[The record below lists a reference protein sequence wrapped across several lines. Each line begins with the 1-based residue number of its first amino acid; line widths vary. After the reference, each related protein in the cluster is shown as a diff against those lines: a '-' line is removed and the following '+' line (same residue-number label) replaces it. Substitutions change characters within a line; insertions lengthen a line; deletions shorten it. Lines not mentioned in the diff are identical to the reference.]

1 MLVLDDDTSMQ
12 KLVSTLLR
20 RAGYRVDVVSSG
32 TQAIEKIGRRYDALL
47 LDVMT
52 PTDGGFT
59 VIRHLRESDP
69 PMLKRV
75 VLLTA
80 SPDSV
85 LAASRRTSSASSASR
100 SRPRIS
106 SRPSRARSRRSES
119 QSLKWQ
125 SRKEAASTPWRLRDV
140 LLL

>member
-1 MLVLDDDTSMQ
+1 MIRLLKSKPRVLLLDDDTSLQ

-20 RAGYRVDVVSSG
+20 RQGHRVDVVSSG
-32 TQAIEKIGRRYDALL
+32 SQALEKIAANRYDALL

-80 SPDSV
+80 SPDSLLKSV
-85 LAASRRTSSASSASR
+85 QKDIFGIVHKPFEAENLMETVA
-100 SRPRIS
+100 
-106 SRPSRARSRRSES
+106 RAIA
-119 QSLKWQ
+119 Q
-125 SRKEAASTPWRLRDV
+125 
-140 LLL
+140 

>member
-1 MLVLDDDTSMQ
+1 MIRLLKGKTRVLVLDDDTSLQ

-20 RAGYRVDVVSSG
+20 RQGHRVDIVSSG
-32 TQAIEKIGRRYDALL
+32 SQALEKIAQQSYDALL

-59 VIRHLRESDP
+59 VIRHLREANP
-69 PMLKRV
+69 ALLKRV

-85 LAASRRTSSASSASR
+85 LRGVEGDIFGIVHK
-100 SRPRIS
+100 PF
-106 SRPSRARSRRSES
+106 
-119 QSLKWQ
+119 
-125 SRKEAASTPWRLRDV
+125 EAAN
-140 LLL
+140 LLDTVARAIAQ

>member
-1 MLVLDDDTSMQ
+1 MLFLRKKNKTRVLVLDDDTSLQ

-20 RAGYRVDVVSSG
+20 RQGHQVDVVSSG
-32 TQAIEKIGRRYDALL
+32 SQALEKIAATRYDALV

-69 PMLKRV
+69 SLLKRV

-85 LAASRRTSSASSASR
+85 LRGVEKDIFGIVHK
-100 SRPRIS
+100 PF
-106 SRPSRARSRRSES
+106 
-119 QSLKWQ
+119 
-125 SRKEAASTPWRLRDV
+125 EAAKLIETVARTISQ
-140 LLL
+140 

>member
-1 MLVLDDDTSMQ
+1 MIRLLKNKARVLVLDDDTSLQ
-12 KLVSTLLR
+12 KLVSTLLQ
-20 RAGYRVDVVSSG
+20 RAGHRVDVVSSG
-32 TQAIEKIGRRYDALL
+32 SQALEKIAKNRYDALL

-59 VIRHLRESDP
+59 VIRHLRETDP

-85 LAASRRTSSASSASR
+85 LRGVEKDIFGIVHK
-100 SRPRIS
+100 PF
-106 SRPSRARSRRSES
+106 
-119 QSLKWQ
+119 
-125 SRKEAASTPWRLRDV
+125 EAANLVETVARTIAQE
-140 LLL
+140 

>member
-1 MLVLDDDTSMQ
+1 MIRLLKSKARVLVLDDDTSLQ

-20 RAGYRVDVVSSG
+20 REGHRVDVVSSG
-32 TQAIEKIGRRYDALL
+32 SQALESIAKNRYDALL

-59 VIRHLRESDP
+59 VIRHLRDANP
-69 PMLKRV
+69 PLLKRV

-85 LAASRRTSSASSASR
+85 LRGVEKDIFGIVHKPFEPANLIETVARTIA
-100 SRPRIS
+100 
-106 SRPSRARSRRSES
+106 
-119 QSLKWQ
+119 Q
-125 SRKEAASTPWRLRDV
+125 
-140 LLL
+140 